1 MNNQKN
7 NVLTNMDGQSRNII
21 AQQPSYIT
29 SIEVAVKKTREDAI
43 IPSYAHGTE
52 DSGMDAYA
60 VVIANKE
67 NGEWVEHDSYAIKP
81 NETVLV
87 KTGLAFA
94 IPQGL
99 EIQVRPT
106 SGNSLKT
113 MLRVANAPG
122 TIDAGYRNEAGVI
135 LTNIGTEDITVSK
148 GDKIAQLV
156 LCPVFHAALKVVDDL
171 SDSNRGLN
179 GYGSTG
185 TIKDVK

>member
-1 MNNQKN
+1 MSKELKLSN
-7 NVLTNMDGQSRNII
+7 TTPIATQSSFITPIKVNI
-21 AQQPSYIT
+21 
-29 SIEVAVKKTREDAI
+29 KKTREDAI
-43 IPSYAHGTE
+43 IPVYAHGTE

-60 VVIANKE
+60 VVIASKE
-67 NGEWVEHDSYAIKP
+67 NGEWIEHDSYAIKP

-99 EIQVRPT
+99 ELQVRPT

-113 MLRVANAPG
+113 MLRMANAPG
-122 TIDAGYRNEAGVI
+122 TIDAGYRNEVGVI
-135 LTNIGTEDITVSK
+135 LTNTGTENITISK
-148 GDKIAQLV
+148 KDKVAQFV
-156 LCPVFHAALKVVDDL
+156 LCPVFHAVLNEVDDL
-171 SDSNRGLN
+171 SESNRGLN